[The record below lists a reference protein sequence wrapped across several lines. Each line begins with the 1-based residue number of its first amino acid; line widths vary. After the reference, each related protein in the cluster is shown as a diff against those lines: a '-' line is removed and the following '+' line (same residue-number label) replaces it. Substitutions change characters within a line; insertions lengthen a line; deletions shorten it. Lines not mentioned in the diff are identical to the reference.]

1 MVEMIQVESLAYEVK
16 VSKEVDGAPR
26 IYLWEELSVSP
37 LKKIYHTKS
46 LVKYL
51 YP

>member
-16 VSKEVDGAPR
+16 VSQEADGAPR
-26 IYLWEELSVSP
+26 IYHWKELSVSP
-37 LKKIYHTKS
+37 LKKNHTKP

-51 YP
+51 HP